1 MMLALYGLL
10 AWSLIGGIAALVMGR
25 AIAICNGPERDDA
38 TLGGS
43 LRPMRPQTAQDLE
56 TRKVA

>member
-10 AWSLIGGIAALVMGR
+10 AWSMIGGIAALVMGR
-25 AIAICNGPERDDA
+25 AIAICSGPERDEA
-38 TLGGS
+38 GLARS
-43 LRPMRPQTAQDLE
+43 LRPQRTQPASLE